1 MDNRPLR
8 FEEFES
14 VVPRLMFVSATPGPY
29 ELEKCKGV
37 VAEQVI
43 RPTGLLDPVI
53 EVRPI
58 ENQVDDLMEEVRL
71 RSERDERVLVTTLT
85 KRMAEELTKYFT
97 RYGVRCRYI
106 HSDVET
112 MERIEIMD
120 ALRAGLFDVLIGVNL
135 LREGLDFPEVSLVAI
150 MDADKEGI
158 LRSERSLVQ
167 TIGRAARNVNGMAI
181 FYADKITD
189 SMARTMRET
198 ERRRAKQQAYNEAN
212 GITPTALVKKD
223 RSSVFTQKAAESAA
237 AEVRR
242 ATLAEALPKYAT
254 EEQRKTKAAEL
265 RREMEQAAKNLDFLR
280 AAELRDAIA
289 SLSK

>member
-1 MDNRPLR
+1 
-8 FEEFES
+8 
-14 VVPRLMFVSATPGPY
+14 
-29 ELEKCKGV
+29 
-37 VAEQVI
+37 
-43 RPTGLLDPVI
+43 
-53 EVRPI
+53 
-58 ENQVDDLMEEVRL
+58 
-71 RSERDERVLVTTLT
+71 
-85 KRMAEELTKYFT
+85 
-97 RYGVRCRYI
+97 
-106 HSDVET
+106 
-112 MERIEIMD
+112 
-120 ALRAGLFDVLIGVNL
+120 
-135 LREGLDFPEVSLVAI
+135 
-150 MDADKEGI
+150 
-158 LRSERSLVQ
+158 
-167 TIGRAARNVNGMAI
+167 
-181 FYADKITD
+181 
-189 SMARTMRET
+189 MRET